1 MKTTQPPGRNSF
13 LDELKAQ
20 AKIAKKD
27 DMDFGTYADFLEL
40 VKKDFSPYDASG
52 DALEQLKALKFDP
65 KESMI
70 DHISRFKNILGQ
82 TGIMETISTTDHF
95 QQTLPLSLQRKII
108 LLDKPPTTLEEWF
121 KWAQQIDNNFK
132 KTQRMLGRVL
142 LCL

>member
-1 MKTTQPPGRNSF
+1 M
-13 LDELKAQ
+13 DELEAQ

-40 VKKDFSPYDASG
+40 IKKDFSPYNASG

-82 TGIMETISTTDHF
+82 TGITETISMTNHF
-95 QQTLPLSLQRKII
+95 QQTLPLPLQRKII
-108 LLDKPPTTLEEWF
+108 LLNKLPTVRE
-121 KWAQQIDNNFK
+121 
-132 KTQRMLGRVL
+132 
-142 LCL
+142 